1 MAVCISLMMGR
12 LGSVVGANVV
22 GALITN
28 HCETAFISS
37 GVSLVIAGLMGFLI
51 VNTQKTKGQLMP
63 VRRLS
68 LVSMT
73 GN

>member
-12 LGSVVGANVV
+12 LGSVAGANIV

-28 HCETAFISS
+28 HCDSAFIAS
-37 GVSLVIAGLMGFLI
+37 GVSLIVAGFLGFLI
-51 VNTQKTKGQLMP
+51 VKNNKKGQTEAP
-63 VRRLS
+63 RRLS

>member
-22 GALITN
+22 GALITDY
-28 HCETAFISS
+28 CEASFLTSSILLITAGF
-37 GVSLVIAGLMGFLI
+37 MGFLI
-51 VNTQKTKGQLMP
+51 TKNKNVVGIEGSP
-63 VRRLS
+63 RRSS